1 MTSRMAYASVISFTK
16 EVYSMFRKTL
26 STAVSFLMIG
36 LALAGTLISCDGNA
50 AINMAE
56 EEKVVVSASVMDETK
71 SLEAHVA
78 DGTENGFSAA
88 SYNNIT
94 HYKWIMK
101 TDSPKR
107 VYDSGYITRAEAG
120 AGHLYANPYDN
131 HEIVTGRYQ
140 YDFYGYVYDDIHNEY
155 LQVAE
160 AHATDVIVNAKT
172 QSISITLSQ
181 LSNGQNNSA
190 NLKNLGTVIYA
201 QMPID
206 FYRAFHDGSADDFEL
221 SFAGSYV
228 DVAGVMGSA
237 QDFGPIT
244 IEESNRAADSGKNIV
259 KLTIADQLPTGSY
272 KISITAS
279 LKNVPDVGDPVV
291 IDTKTAVDILR
302 SIERT
307 TAVGDMN
314 FASTTL
320 NAMNLFAD
328 LTDKVGDHIDIEEK
342 DGKVA
347 FTITGQN
354 NQDGFELTLK
364 NPTLQQTVAAA
375 PDKLKAVFYLNGT
388 ALEASTDY
396 NATDNGANTT
406 YKFTSNK
413 FSEGINILSVTF
425 VDERYQM
432 SAGSATFEVTLNP
445 DQYYVRISPVG
456 AISCTI
462 GDKLAFTAELV
473 DNETGLAVATSWAW
487 TEEAVDR
494 GVIGIAS
501 QTEQLAKANPIFNT
515 AGATAGKAKLK
526 ATATVGG
533 QTYFAECEVTLN

>member
-1 MTSRMAYASVISFTK
+1 
-16 EVYSMFRKTL
+16 MFRKTL
-26 STAVSFLMIG
+26 TTAVSFLMIG

-50 AINMAE
+50 AMNMAD

-71 SLEAHVA
+71 SLEAHVST
-78 DGTENGFSAA
+78 GENTFSDA

-107 VYDSGYITRAEAG
+107 VYDSGYITRAEAT

-181 LSNGQNNSA
+181 LSNGQNSSA
-190 NLKNLGTVIYA
+190 NLKNDGTIIYA

-244 IEESNRAADSGKNIV
+244 IEESDRGVADAGKNIV
-259 KLTIADQLPTGSY
+259 KLKIADQLPTGSY

-279 LKNVPDVGDPVV
+279 LKNVADSGNPVV

-307 TAVGDMN
+307 TAIGDMN

-320 NAMNLFAD
+320 NAMNLFAN

-342 DGKVA
+342 DGRVA

-354 NQDGFELTLK
+354 KQEGFELTLK

-388 ALEASTDY
+388 SLEASTDY
-396 NATDNGANTT
+396 NVSATGDTTTT

-413 FSEGINILSVTF
+413 FAEGINILSVTF

-462 GDKLAFTAELV
+462 GNKLMVTAELV

-487 TEEAVDR
+487 TETPVDT
-494 GVIGIAS
+494 GVIGIES
-501 QTEQLAKANPIFNT
+501 QAVQIAKANPIFDT
-515 AGATAGKAKLK
+515 TGAIPGKAKLK

-533 QTYFAECEVTLN
+533 QTYFAECEVTLAN

>member
-1 MTSRMAYASVISFTK
+1 
-16 EVYSMFRKTL
+16 MFRKTL
-26 STAVSFLMIG
+26 TTAVSFLMIG

-50 AINMAE
+50 AMNVAE

-107 VYDSGYITRAEAG
+107 VYDSGYITRAEAE
-120 AGHLYANPYDN
+120 ARHLYANPYDN

-320 NAMNLFAD
+320 NAMNLFAN

-354 NQDGFELTLK
+354 NQEGFELTLK
-364 NPTLQQTVAAA
+364 NPTLQQQIA
-375 PDKLKAVFYLNGT
+375 PEDSDKLKAVFYLNGN
-388 ALEASTDY
+388 ALVASTDY
-396 NATDNGANTT
+396 NATDNGDRTTT
-406 YKFTSNK
+406 YKFSSNK
-413 FSEGINILSVTF
+413 FAEGVNILSVTF

-445 DQYYVRISPVG
+445 ARYYVRISPVG
-456 AISCTI
+456 AISCTK
-462 GDKLAFTAELV
+462 GDKLMVTAELV
-473 DNETGLAVATSWAW
+473 DNDNEGDLPVATWAW
-487 TEEAVDR
+487 TETPADT

-501 QTEQLAKANPIFNT
+501 QTEQIAKANPIFDT

-533 QTYFAECEVTLN
+533 ETYFAECEVTIN

>member
-1 MTSRMAYASVISFTK
+1 
-16 EVYSMFRKTL
+16 MFRKTL
-26 STAVSFLMIG
+26 TTAVSFLMIG

-50 AINMAE
+50 AMNMAD

-71 SLEAHVA
+71 SLEAHVS

-107 VYDSGYITRAEAG
+107 VYDSGYITRAEAE
-120 AGHLYANPYDN
+120 AKHLYANPYDN
-131 HEIVTGRYQ
+131 HEIVTGRYS
-140 YDFYGYVYDDIHNEY
+140 YDFFGYVYDDIHNEY

-160 AHATDVIVNAKT
+160 AHAEDVIVNART
-172 QSISITLSQ
+172 ASISITLDQ
-181 LSNGQNNSA
+181 LSNGQNAGNFVA
-190 NLKNLGTVIYA
+190 ADLKNLGTVIYA

-206 FYRAFHDGSADDFEL
+206 FYRAFHDGDADDFDL
-221 SFAGSYV
+221 SFTGSYI
-228 DVAGVMGSA
+228 DVAGVMGSPA
-237 QDFGPIT
+237 DFGAIA
-244 IEESNRAADSGKNIV
+244 IEESDRAADAGKNIV
-259 KLTIADQLPTGSY
+259 KLTIADQLSTGSY
-272 KISITAS
+272 RISITAS
-279 LKNVPDVGDPVV
+279 LKNVADASNPVL
-291 IDTKTAVDILR
+291 IDSKTAVDILR

-320 NAMNLFAD
+320 NAMNLFAA

-375 PDKLKAVFYLNGT
+375 PDKLKAVFYLNGN

-462 GDKLAFTAELV
+462 GDKLMVTAELV

-487 TEEAVDR
+487 TEEAGDT

-501 QTEQLAKANPIFNT
+501 QAEQLAKANPIFDT

-533 QTYFAECEVTLN
+533 QTYFAECEVTLAN

>member
-1 MTSRMAYASVISFTK
+1 
-16 EVYSMFRKTL
+16 MFRKTL
-26 STAVSFLMIG
+26 TTAVSFLMIG

-50 AINMAE
+50 AMNMAD

-107 VYDSGYITRAEAG
+107 VYDSGYITRAEAE
-120 AGHLYANPYDN
+120 ANHLYANPYDN

-160 AHATDVIVNAKT
+160 AHAEDVIVNAKT
-172 QSISITLSQ
+172 QSISITLQQ
-181 LSNGQNNSA
+181 LSNGQNGSDE
-190 NLKNLGTVIYA
+190 LKNRGTVIYA
-201 QMPID
+201 QLPID
-206 FYRAFHDGSADDFEL
+206 FYRAFRDRDVVGNDFEL

-228 DVAGVMGSA
+228 DVAGVMHSA

-244 IEESNRAADSGKNIV
+244 IEKSDRGVADAGKNIV

-279 LKNVPDVGDPVV
+279 LKNVADSGNPVV

-320 NAMNLFAD
+320 NAMNLFAN

-364 NPTLQQTVAAA
+364 NPTLQQQIA
-375 PDKLKAVFYLNGT
+375 PEDSDKLKAVFYLNGN

-396 NATDNGANTT
+396 NATDNGDKTTT
-406 YKFTSNK
+406 YKFTSKK
-413 FSEGINILSVTF
+413 FAEGINILSVTF

-445 DQYYVRISPVG
+445 DRYYVRISPVG
-456 AISCTI
+456 AISCTK
-462 GDKLAFTAELV
+462 GDKLMVTAELV
-473 DNETGLAVATSWAW
+473 DNETGLAVATSWEW
-487 TEEAVDR
+487 TEEPVDT

-501 QTEQLAKANPIFNT
+501 QAEQLTKANPIFNT
-515 AGATAGKAKLK
+515 VGATAGKAKLK